1 MENQL
6 FYRNKFNRMEI
17 IMPLS
22 ETDQERVNVSFEHGV
37 KNFTEEDLEKVKAD
51 SEIAKKKSSYL
62 GDQFETFKVMW
73 ALLQDYWNGD
83 YKNVPWKLIAA
94 IGFAVAYLVSP
105 IDVIPDFIPILGF
118 VDDAAVFA
126 LTLAAFQSEI
136 DTYKEWKAKQTPKK

>member
-1 MENQL
+1 MA
-6 FYRNKFNRMEI
+6 
-17 IMPLS
+17 LS
-22 ETDQERVNVSFEHGV
+22 KTEQERVEASVTEGA
-37 KNFTEEDLEKVKAD
+37 KNFSPKDLEKVMAD
-51 SEIAKKKSSYL
+51 KDIAEKKSSSL

-73 ALLQDYWNGD
+73 ALIQDYWNGD

-126 LTLAAFQSEI
+126 LTLSAFQSEI
-136 DTYKEWKAKQTPKK
+136 DTYKEWKAHQIEKK

>member
-1 MENQL
+1 MALDQN
-6 FYRNKFNRMEI
+6 
-17 IMPLS
+17 
-22 ETDQERVNVSFEHGV
+22 DQERVKASFEHGAE
-37 KNFTEEDLEKVKAD
+37 NFTPEDLEKFKAD
-51 SEIAKKKSSYL
+51 SATAEKKSFKL

-73 ALLQDYWNGD
+73 ALLQDYWKGD

-118 VDDAAVFA
+118 VDDAAVFS

-136 DTYKEWKAKQTPKK
+136 DTYKEWKAQQGKNE